1 MKFLN
6 GFYGLYYNTQ
16 EYRGEVQPMIGLNPE
31 TTIWPEQTEPIWS
44 DNFILRRSW
53 KYKIIYF

>member
-31 TTIWPEQTEPIWS
+31 TTI
-44 DNFILRRSW
+44 NKL
-53 KYKIIYF
+53 KI